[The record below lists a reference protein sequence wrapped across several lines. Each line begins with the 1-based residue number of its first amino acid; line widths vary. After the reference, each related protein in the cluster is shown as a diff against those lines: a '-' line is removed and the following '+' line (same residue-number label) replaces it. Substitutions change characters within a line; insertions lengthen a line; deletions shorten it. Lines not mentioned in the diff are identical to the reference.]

1 MINSLTINPKIV
13 GLAKIMRTAPAYI
26 ADVFGV
32 NPLLIERLLAARGHC
47 CAEGQSL
54 KDLVDEVY
62 GNDVGN
68 LMVELVDEE
77 VFLK

>member
-1 MINSLTINPKIV
+1 MSLPINQKFV
-13 GLAKIMRTAPAYI
+13 ELAKGLHAAPAYI

-32 NPLLIERLLAARGHC
+32 NPSFIERLLAARGHR

-54 KDLVDEVY
+54 KELVDEVY
-62 GNDVGN
+62 GNGVGN
-68 LMVELVDEE
+68 LMVELIDEE